1 MNQLQQLRRR
11 MKALERGRGSQI
23 YFLFGNDPIPD
34 GGPDDTAI
42 IDDIPD
48 ANGNADIV
56 YYFKRDTQRGGG
68 DA

>member
-1 MNQLQQLRRR
+1 

-34 GGPDDTAI
+34 DGPNDTAI
-42 IDDIPD
+42 LDDIPD
-48 ANGNADIV
+48 TDREAADVV
-56 YYFKRDTQRGGG
+56 YYFKRTKEGSE

>member
-1 MNQLQQLRRR
+1 MNQLRQIRRR

-48 ANGNADIV
+48 ADGDADVV
-56 YYFKRDTQRGGG
+56 YYFKRTKEGGG

>member
-1 MNQLQQLRRR
+1 MNQLRQIRRR

-48 ANGNADIV
+48 ANAHV
-56 YYFKRDTQRGGG
+56 R
-68 DA
+68 

>member
-1 MNQLQQLRRR
+1 MNQLRQIRRR
-11 MKALERGRGSQI
+11 MKALKRGRGSQI

-48 ANGNADIV
+48 ADGDVV
-56 YYFKRDTQRGGG
+56 YYFKRDTQEGGG